1 MKKVIVTGANGFVGS
16 ATVKV
21 LLEEGMEVYAIDLRG
36 HQNNLPEQKNLH
48 FIPCDL
54 DNIESLQTLIPSN
67 AMLDTF
73 YHFAWAG
80 SAGSERA
87 NTKLQLQNAQWTID
101 ALRTAKKLGCSR
113 FICAGSIM

>member
-54 DNIESLQTLIPSN
+54 DNIESLQTLIPQHRR
-67 AMLDTF
+67 DG
-73 YHFAWAG
+73 AG
-80 SAGSERA
+80 EARSRPTPAGDG
-87 NTKLQLQNAQWTID
+87 QL
-101 ALRTAKKLGCSR
+101 
-113 FICAGSIM
+113 IMPP

>member
-21 LLEEGMEVYAIDLRG
+21 LLEEGMEVYAIDLCG
-36 HQNNLPEQKNLH
+36 HQNNLFEQKNLH

-80 SAGSERA
+80 SAGFERA
-87 NTKLQLQNAQWTID
+87 NTKPQLQNAQWTID

-113 FICAGSIM
+113 FICAG